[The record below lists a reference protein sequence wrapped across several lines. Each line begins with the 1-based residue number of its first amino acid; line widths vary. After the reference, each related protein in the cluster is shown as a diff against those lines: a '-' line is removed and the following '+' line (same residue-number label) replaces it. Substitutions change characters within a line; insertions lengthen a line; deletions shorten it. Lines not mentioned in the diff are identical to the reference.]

1 MNTIVAYPDNLSFSN
16 GKYHHSSDNYKQTN
30 TFSNLNEF
38 DALSQKDTLIYLVP
52 SSIISSYVFE
62 NNQNL
67 SKQNNLANF
76 ISDIDSFIV
85 DDISKNEFFIF
96 NENSFVINKTLYEE
110 LNTMLNILNCK
121 ILVLPDYFL
130 NRQFGKD
137 TITEFNNKFL
147 FSFKNGTGSSIE
159 HDSLNQYI
167 ETVKIN
173 YPDFDPIIYCD
184 SDVKDLKTFKIRKK
198 FNISDFVKN
207 KNDKEPNLFKF
218 EVSIKNMFNKLNFT
232 RMELY
237 LCTFLIFCSLSL
249 PYLFVSQ
256 NNKQISIYESET
268 FNIFKAI
275 DKNTNR
281 VVTPKIQ
288 IDQLINQIS
297 LTPLAEI
304 DNPISNFTNLNFLV
318 SLGENYL
325 KSVDIDF
332 NSNEAVLSLEG
343 LPEIQYRLIKN
354 TVGSL
359 NVEIIGENVASNEN
373 LISGEIKIGSVSYT
387 HLTLPTRS

>member
-38 DALSQKDTLIYLVP
+38 DSLSQKDTLIYLVP

-110 LNTMLNILNCK
+110 LNTMLNTLNCK

-207 KNDKEPNLFKF
+207 KNNKEPNLFKF
-218 EVSIKNMFNKLNFT
+218 EVSIKNIFNKLNFT

-288 IDQLINQIS
+288 IDQLIDQIS
-297 LTPLAEI
+297 LTPSVEI
-304 DNPISNFTNLNFLV
+304 ENSSSNFTNLNFLV

-332 NSNEAVLSLEG
+332 NSNEAVLFLDG

-359 NVEIIGENVASNEN
+359 NVEIISENLASNEN
-373 LISGEIKIGSVSYT
+373 LVSGEIKIGFYNE
-387 HLTLPTRS
+387 

>member
-38 DALSQKDTLIYLVP
+38 DSLSQKDTLIYLVP

-110 LNTMLNILNCK
+110 LNTMLNTLNCK

-218 EVSIKNMFNKLNFT
+218 EVSIKNIFNKLNFT

-256 NNKQISIYESET
+256 NNKQISVYESET

-288 IDQLINQIS
+288 IDQLIDQIS
-297 LTPLAEI
+297 LTPSVEI
-304 DNPISNFTNLNFLV
+304 ENSSSNFTNLNFLV

-332 NSNEAVLSLEG
+332 NSNEAVLFLEG

-359 NVEIIGENVASNEN
+359 NVEIISENLASNEN
-373 LISGEIKIGSVSYT
+373 LVSGEIKIGFYNE
-387 HLTLPTRS
+387 

>member
-38 DALSQKDTLIYLVP
+38 DSLSQKDTLIYLVP

-110 LNTMLNILNCK
+110 LNTMLNTLNCK

-218 EVSIKNMFNKLNFT
+218 EVSIKNIFNKLNFT

-288 IDQLINQIS
+288 IDQLIDQIS
-297 LTPLAEI
+297 LTPSVEI
-304 DNPISNFTNLNFLV
+304 ENSSSNFSNLNFLV

-359 NVEIIGENVASNEN
+359 NVEIISENVASNEN
-373 LISGEIKIGSVSYT
+373 LISGEIKIGFYNE
-387 HLTLPTRS
+387 

>member
-1 MNTIVAYPDNLSFSN
+1 MSTIVAYPDNLSFSN
-16 GKYHHSSDNYKQTN
+16 GKYHHSSDNYKQRN

-38 DALSQKDTLIYLVP
+38 DSLNQKDTFIYLVP

-62 NNQNL
+62 NNENL

-76 ISDIDSFIV
+76 MSDIDSFIV

-96 NENSFVINKTLYEE
+96 DKNGFVINKTLYEE
-110 LNTMLNILNCK
+110 LNTILNSLNCK
-121 ILVLPDYFL
+121 VLVLPDYFL
-130 NRQFGKD
+130 NRQYGKD

-167 ETVKIN
+167 ETVKNN

-184 SDVKDLKTFKIRKK
+184 NDVKALEIFKTKK
-198 FNISDFVKN
+198 EFNVSDFVSN
-207 KNDKEPNLFKF
+207 KNAKELNLFKF
-218 EVSIKNMFNKLNFT
+218 EVSIKNIFNKLNFT

-249 PYLFVSQ
+249 PYLFLSQ

-288 IDQLINQIS
+288 IDQPINQIS
-297 LTPLAEI
+297 ITPLAEI
-304 DNPISNFTNLNFLV
+304 ENSSSNFSNFNFLV

-332 NSNEAVLSLEG
+332 NSNEAVLFLEG

-359 NVEIIGENVASNEN
+359 NVEIIDENLASNEN
-373 LISGEIKIGSVSYT
+373 LISGEIKIGF
-387 HLTLPTRS
+387 LQ

>member
-38 DALSQKDTLIYLVP
+38 DSLSQKDTLIYLVP

-110 LNTMLNILNCK
+110 LNTMLNTLNCK

-184 SDVKDLKTFKIRKK
+184 SDVKDLKAFKIRKK
-198 FNISDFVKN
+198 FNISDFVKD

-218 EVSIKNMFNKLNFT
+218 EVSIKNIFNKLNFT

-359 NVEIIGENVASNEN
+359 NVEIISENVASNEN
-373 LISGEIKIGSVSYT
+373 LISGEIKIGFYNE
-387 HLTLPTRS
+387 

>member
-38 DALSQKDTLIYLVP
+38 DSLSQKDTLIYLVP

-62 NNQNL
+62 NNQKL

-110 LNTMLNILNCK
+110 LNTMLNTLNCK
-121 ILVLPDYFL
+121 VLVLPDYFL

-218 EVSIKNMFNKLNFT
+218 EVSIKNIFNKLNFT

-288 IDQLINQIS
+288 IDQLIDQIS
-297 LTPLAEI
+297 LTPSVEI
-304 DNPISNFTNLNFLV
+304 ENSSSNFTNLNFLV

-332 NSNEAVLSLEG
+332 NSNEAVLFLEG

-359 NVEIIGENVASNEN
+359 NVEIISENLASNEN
-373 LISGEIKIGSVSYT
+373 LVSGEIKIGFYNE
-387 HLTLPTRS
+387 

>member
-38 DALSQKDTLIYLVP
+38 DSLSQKDTLIYLVP

-62 NNQNL
+62 NNQKL

-110 LNTMLNILNCK
+110 LNTMLNTLNCK

-207 KNDKEPNLFKF
+207 KNNKEPNLFKF
-218 EVSIKNMFNKLNFT
+218 EVSIKNIFNKLNFT

-288 IDQLINQIS
+288 IDQLIDQIS
-297 LTPLAEI
+297 LTPSLEI
-304 DNPISNFTNLNFLV
+304 ENSSSNFTNLNFLV

-332 NSNEAVLSLEG
+332 NSNEAVLFLEG

-359 NVEIIGENVASNEN
+359 NVEIISENLASNEN
-373 LISGEIKIGSVSYT
+373 LVSGEIKIGFYNE
-387 HLTLPTRS
+387 

>member
-110 LNTMLNILNCK
+110 LNTMLNTLNCK

-173 YPDFDPIIYCD
+173 YPDFDPVIYCD
-184 SDVKDLKTFKIRKK
+184 NDVKDLKTFKIRKK

-218 EVSIKNMFNKLNFT
+218 EVSIKNIFNKLNFT

-304 DNPISNFTNLNFLV
+304 DNPISNFSNLNFLV

-332 NSNEAVLSLEG
+332 NSNEAVLFLEG

-359 NVEIIGENVASNEN
+359 NVEIISENVASNEN
-373 LISGEIKIGSVSYT
+373 LISGEIKIGFYNE
-387 HLTLPTRS
+387 

>member
-1 MNTIVAYPDNLSFSN
+1 MNTIVAYPDNLSCSN
-16 GKYHHSSDNYKQTN
+16 GKYHHSSDNYKQRN

-38 DALSQKDTLIYLVP
+38 DSLNQKDTFIYLIP
-52 SSIISSYVFE
+52 SSIITSYVFE
-62 NNQNL
+62 KNENL

-76 ISDIDSFIV
+76 MSDIDSFIV

-96 NENSFVINKTLYEE
+96 DKNGFVINRKLYEE
-110 LNTMLNILNCK
+110 LNTILNSLNCK
-121 ILVLPDYFL
+121 VLVLPDYFL
-130 NRQFGKD
+130 NRQYGKD

-167 ETVKIN
+167 ETVKNN

-184 SDVKDLKTFKIRKK
+184 NNVKVLETFKNKK
-198 FNISDFVKN
+198 EFNVSDFVSN
-207 KNDKEPNLFKF
+207 ENAKELNLFKF
-218 EVSIKNMFNKLNFT
+218 EFSIKNIFNKLNFT

-249 PYLFVSQ
+249 PYLLVSQ
-256 NNKQISIYESET
+256 NNKQISIYENET

-288 IDQLINQIS
+288 IDQLIDQIS
-297 LTPLAEI
+297 VTPLAEI
-304 DNPISNFTNLNFLV
+304 DNTSSNFSNLNFLV

-332 NSNEAVLSLEG
+332 NSNEAALFIEG
-343 LPEIQYRLIKN
+343 LPKIQYGLIKN
-354 TVGSL
+354 NVGSL
-359 NVEIIGENVASNEN
+359 NVEITNEN
-373 LISGEIKIGSVSYT
+373 LVLNENLVSGEIKIGFYNE
-387 HLTLPTRS
+387 

>member
-38 DALSQKDTLIYLVP
+38 DSLSQKDTLIYLVP

-110 LNTMLNILNCK
+110 LNTMLNTLNCK

-198 FNISDFVKN
+198 FNISDFVKD

-218 EVSIKNMFNKLNFT
+218 EVSIKNIFNKLNFT

-332 NSNEAVLSLEG
+332 NSNEAVLSLES

-359 NVEIIGENVASNEN
+359 NVEIISENVASNEN
-373 LISGEIKIGSVSYT
+373 LISGEIKIGFYNE
-387 HLTLPTRS
+387 

>member
-38 DALSQKDTLIYLVP
+38 DSLSQKDTLIYLVP

-110 LNTMLNILNCK
+110 LNTMLNTLNCK

-218 EVSIKNMFNKLNFT
+218 EVSIKNIFNKLNFT

-359 NVEIIGENVASNEN
+359 NVEIISENVASNEK
-373 LISGEIKIGSVSYT
+373 LISGEIKIGFYNE
-387 HLTLPTRS
+387 

>member
-38 DALSQKDTLIYLVP
+38 DSLSQKDTLIYLVP

-110 LNTMLNILNCK
+110 LNTMLNTLNCK
-121 ILVLPDYFL
+121 VLVLPDYFL

-218 EVSIKNMFNKLNFT
+218 EVSIKNIFNKLNFT

-297 LTPLAEI
+297 LIPLAEI
-304 DNPISNFTNLNFLV
+304 DNPISNFSNLNFLV

-332 NSNEAVLSLEG
+332 NSNEAVLYLEG

-359 NVEIIGENVASNEN
+359 NVEIISENVASNEN
-373 LISGEIKIGSVSYT
+373 LISGEIKIGFYNE
-387 HLTLPTRS
+387 

>member
-30 TFSNLNEF
+30 TFSNLSEF
-38 DALSQKDTLIYLVP
+38 DSLSQKDTLIYLVP

-110 LNTMLNILNCK
+110 LNTMLNTLNCK

-184 SDVKDLKTFKIRKK
+184 SDVKDLKTFKIKKK
-198 FNISDFVKN
+198 FNISDFVKD

-218 EVSIKNMFNKLNFT
+218 EVSIKNIFNKLNFT

-297 LTPLAEI
+297 FTPLAEI

-359 NVEIIGENVASNEN
+359 NVEIISENVASNEN
-373 LISGEIKIGSVSYT
+373 LISGEIKIGFYNE
-387 HLTLPTRS
+387 

>member
-38 DALSQKDTLIYLVP
+38 DSLSQKDTLIYLVP

-110 LNTMLNILNCK
+110 LNTMLNTLNCK

-218 EVSIKNMFNKLNFT
+218 EVSIKNIFNKLNFT

-297 LTPLAEI
+297 FTPSVERE
-304 DNPISNFTNLNFLV
+304 NSSSNFTNLNFLV

-332 NSNEAVLSLEG
+332 NSNEAVLFLEG

-359 NVEIIGENVASNEN
+359 NVEIISENLASNEN
-373 LISGEIKIGSVSYT
+373 LVSGEIKIGFYNE
-387 HLTLPTRS
+387 

>member
-30 TFSNLNEF
+30 TFSNLSEF
-38 DALSQKDTLIYLVP
+38 DSLSQKDTLIYLVP

-85 DDISKNEFFIF
+85 DDISKNKFFIF

-110 LNTMLNILNCK
+110 LNTMLNTLNCK

-218 EVSIKNMFNKLNFT
+218 EASIKNIFNKLNFT

-332 NSNEAVLSLEG
+332 NSNEAVLFLEG

-359 NVEIIGENVASNEN
+359 NVEIISENLASNEN
-373 LISGEIKIGSVSYT
+373 LVSGEIKIGFYNE
-387 HLTLPTRS
+387 

>member
-38 DALSQKDTLIYLVP
+38 DSLSQKDTFIYLVP

-110 LNTMLNILNCK
+110 LNTMLNTLNCK
-121 ILVLPDYFL
+121 VLVLPDYFL

-184 SDVKDLKTFKIRKK
+184 SDLKDLKTFKIRKK

-218 EVSIKNMFNKLNFT
+218 EVSIKNIFNKLNFT

-297 LTPLAEI
+297 LIPSAEI
-304 DNPISNFTNLNFLV
+304 DNPISNFSNLNFLV

-359 NVEIIGENVASNEN
+359 NVEIISENVASNEN
-373 LISGEIKIGSVSYT
+373 LISGEIKIGFYNE
-387 HLTLPTRS
+387 

>member
-1 MNTIVAYPDNLSFSN
+1 MNTIVAYPDSLSFSN

-38 DALSQKDTLIYLVP
+38 DSLSQKDTFIYLVP

-96 NENSFVINKTLYEE
+96 NENSFVVNKTLYEE
-110 LNTMLNILNCK
+110 LNTMLNRLNCK
-121 ILVLPDYFL
+121 VLVLPDYFL

-218 EVSIKNMFNKLNFT
+218 EVSIKNIFNKLNFT

-297 LTPLAEI
+297 LIPSAEI
-304 DNPISNFTNLNFLV
+304 DNPISNFSNLNFLV

-373 LISGEIKIGSVSYT
+373 LISGEIKIGFYNE
-387 HLTLPTRS
+387 

>member
-38 DALSQKDTLIYLVP
+38 DSLSQKDTLIYLVP

-67 SKQNNLANF
+67 SNQNNLANF

-110 LNTMLNILNCK
+110 LNTMLNTLNCK

-130 NRQFGKD
+130 NRQSGKD

-198 FNISDFVKN
+198 FYISDFVKN

-218 EVSIKNMFNKLNFT
+218 EVSIKNIFNKLNFT

-297 LTPLAEI
+297 LTPIAEI

-354 TVGSL
+354 TVGNL
-359 NVEIIGENVASNEN
+359 NVEIISENVASNEN
-373 LISGEIKIGSVSYT
+373 LISGEIKIGFYNE
-387 HLTLPTRS
+387 

>member
-38 DALSQKDTLIYLVP
+38 DSLSQKDTLIYLVP

-110 LNTMLNILNCK
+110 LNTMLNTLNCK

-147 FSFKNGTGSSIE
+147 FSFKNGTGNSIE

-218 EVSIKNMFNKLNFT
+218 EVSIKNIFNKLNFT

-288 IDQLINQIS
+288 IDQLLNQIS
-297 LTPLAEI
+297 FISSVERE
-304 DNPISNFTNLNFLV
+304 NFSSNFTNLNFLV

-325 KSVDIDF
+325 KSADIDF

-359 NVEIIGENVASNEN
+359 NVEIISENVAPNEN
-373 LISGEIKIGSVSYT
+373 LISGEIKIGFYNE
-387 HLTLPTRS
+387 

>member
-38 DALSQKDTLIYLVP
+38 DSLSQKDTLIYLVP

-62 NNQNL
+62 NNQKL

-110 LNTMLNILNCK
+110 LNTMLNTLNCK

-218 EVSIKNMFNKLNFT
+218 EVSIKNIFNKLNFT

-288 IDQLINQIS
+288 IDQLIDQIS
-297 LTPLAEI
+297 LTPSVETE
-304 DNPISNFTNLNFLV
+304 NSSSNFTNLNFLV

-359 NVEIIGENVASNEN
+359 NVEIISENLASNEN
-373 LISGEIKIGSVSYT
+373 LVSGEIKIGFYNE
-387 HLTLPTRS
+387 

>member
-38 DALSQKDTLIYLVP
+38 DSLSQKDTLIYLVP

-110 LNTMLNILNCK
+110 LNTMLNTLNCK

-218 EVSIKNMFNKLNFT
+218 EVSIKNIFNKLNFT

-359 NVEIIGENVASNEN
+359 NVEIISENLASNEN
-373 LISGEIKIGSVSYT
+373 LVSGEIKIGF
-387 HLTLPTRS
+387 LQ

>member
-16 GKYHHSSDNYKQTN
+16 GKYHQSSDNYKQTN

-110 LNTMLNILNCK
+110 LNTMLNTLNCK
-121 ILVLPDYFL
+121 VLVLPDYFL
-130 NRQFGKD
+130 NRQSGKD
-137 TITEFNNKFL
+137 TITEFNKKFL

-184 SDVKDLKTFKIRKK
+184 SDVKVLKAFKIRKK

-218 EVSIKNMFNKLNFT
+218 EVSIKNIFNKLNFT

-304 DNPISNFTNLNFLV
+304 DNPISNFSNLNFLV

-332 NSNEAVLSLEG
+332 NSNEAVLSLES

-359 NVEIIGENVASNEN
+359 NVEIISENVASNEN
-373 LISGEIKIGSVSYT
+373 LISGEIKIGFYNE
-387 HLTLPTRS
+387 

>member
-38 DALSQKDTLIYLVP
+38 DSLSQKDTLIYLVP

-198 FNISDFVKN
+198 FKISDFVKN

-218 EVSIKNMFNKLNFT
+218 EVSIKNIFNKLNFT

-304 DNPISNFTNLNFLV
+304 DNPISNFSNLNFLV

-359 NVEIIGENVASNEN
+359 NVEIISENVASNEN
-373 LISGEIKIGSVSYT
+373 LISGEIKIGFYNE
-387 HLTLPTRS
+387 

>member
-1 MNTIVAYPDNLSFSN
+1 MNTIVAYPDSLSFSN

-38 DALSQKDTLIYLVP
+38 DSLSQKDTFIYLVP

-110 LNTMLNILNCK
+110 LNTMLNTLNCK
-121 ILVLPDYFL
+121 VLVLPDYFL

-218 EVSIKNMFNKLNFT
+218 EVSIKNIFNKLNFT

-304 DNPISNFTNLNFLV
+304 DNPISNFSNLNFLV

-354 TVGSL
+354 TVGGL
-359 NVEIIGENVASNEN
+359 NIEIISENVASNEN
-373 LISGEIKIGSVSYT
+373 LISGEIKIGFYNE
-387 HLTLPTRS
+387 

>member
-1 MNTIVAYPDNLSFSN
+1 MNTIVAYPDSFSFSN

-38 DALSQKDTLIYLVP
+38 DSLSQKDTFIYLVP

-110 LNTMLNILNCK
+110 LNTMLNRLNCK
-121 ILVLPDYFL
+121 VLVLPDYFL

-218 EVSIKNMFNKLNFT
+218 EVSIKNIFNKLNFT

-297 LTPLAEI
+297 LIPLAEI
-304 DNPISNFTNLNFLV
+304 DNPISNFSNLNFLV

-354 TVGSL
+354 TVGGL
-359 NVEIIGENVASNEN
+359 NIEIISENVASNEN
-373 LISGEIKIGSVSYT
+373 LISGEIKIGFYNE
-387 HLTLPTRS
+387 

>member
-85 DDISKNEFFIF
+85 DDISKNKFFIF

-110 LNTMLNILNCK
+110 LNAMLNTLNCK
-121 ILVLPDYFL
+121 VLVLPDYFL

-173 YPDFDPIIYCD
+173 YPDFDPVIYCD
-184 SDVKDLKTFKIRKK
+184 NDVKDLKTFKIRKK

-218 EVSIKNMFNKLNFT
+218 EVSIKNIFNKLNFT

-332 NSNEAVLSLEG
+332 NSNEAVLSLES

-359 NVEIIGENVASNEN
+359 NVEIISENVASNEN
-373 LISGEIKIGSVSYT
+373 LISGEIKIGFYNE
-387 HLTLPTRS
+387 

>member
-38 DALSQKDTLIYLVP
+38 DSLSQKDTLIYLVP

-110 LNTMLNILNCK
+110 LNIMLNTLNCK

-218 EVSIKNMFNKLNFT
+218 EVSIKNIFNKLNFT

-332 NSNEAVLSLEG
+332 NSNDAVLSLEG

-359 NVEIIGENVASNEN
+359 NVEIISENVASNEN
-373 LISGEIKIGSVSYT
+373 LISGEIKIGFYNE
-387 HLTLPTRS
+387 

>member
-1 MNTIVAYPDNLSFSN
+1 MNTIVAYPDSLSFSN

-38 DALSQKDTLIYLVP
+38 DSLSQKDTFIYLVP

-110 LNTMLNILNCK
+110 LNTMLNRLNCK
-121 ILVLPDYFL
+121 VLVLPDYFL

-218 EVSIKNMFNKLNFT
+218 EVSIKNIFNKLNFT

-297 LTPLAEI
+297 LIPLAEI
-304 DNPISNFTNLNFLV
+304 DNPISNFSNLNFLV

-373 LISGEIKIGSVSYT
+373 LISGEIKIGFYNE
-387 HLTLPTRS
+387 

>member
-38 DALSQKDTLIYLVP
+38 DSLSQKDTLIYLVP

-110 LNTMLNILNCK
+110 LNTMLNTLNCK

-218 EVSIKNMFNKLNFT
+218 EVSIKNIFNKLNFT

-237 LCTFLIFCSLSL
+237 LCSFLVFCSLSL

-304 DNPISNFTNLNFLV
+304 DNPISNFSNLNFLV

-359 NVEIIGENVASNEN
+359 NVEIISENVASNEN
-373 LISGEIKIGSVSYT
+373 LISGEIKIGFYNE
-387 HLTLPTRS
+387 

>member
-110 LNTMLNILNCK
+110 LNTMLNTLNCK

-184 SDVKDLKTFKIRKK
+184 NDVKVLKAFKIRKK

-218 EVSIKNMFNKLNFT
+218 EVSIKNIFNKLNFT

-304 DNPISNFTNLNFLV
+304 DNPTSNFSNLNFLV

-359 NVEIIGENVASNEN
+359 NVEIISENVASNEN
-373 LISGEIKIGSVSYT
+373 LLSGEIKIGFYNE
-387 HLTLPTRS
+387 

>member
-16 GKYHHSSDNYKQTN
+16 GKYHNSSDNYKQTN

-38 DALSQKDTLIYLVP
+38 DSLSQKDTLIYLVP

-110 LNTMLNILNCK
+110 LNTMLNTLNCK

-218 EVSIKNMFNKLNFT
+218 EVSIKNIFNKLNFT

-354 TVGSL
+354 TVGTL
-359 NVEIIGENVASNEN
+359 NEEIIIDNVASNEN
-373 LISGEIKIGSVSYT
+373 LISGEIKIGFYNE
-387 HLTLPTRS
+387 

>member
-38 DALSQKDTLIYLVP
+38 DSLSQKDTLIYLVP

-110 LNTMLNILNCK
+110 LNTMLNTLNCK

-218 EVSIKNMFNKLNFT
+218 EVSIKNIFNKLNFT

-304 DNPISNFTNLNFLV
+304 DNPISNFSNLNFLV

-325 KSVDIDF
+325 KSVNIDF

-359 NVEIIGENVASNEN
+359 NVEIISENVASNEN
-373 LISGEIKIGSVSYT
+373 LISGEIKIGFYNE
-387 HLTLPTRS
+387 

>member
-1 MNTIVAYPDNLSFSN
+1 MNTIVAYPDSFSFSN

-38 DALSQKDTLIYLVP
+38 DSLSQKDTFIYLVP

-110 LNTMLNILNCK
+110 LNTMLNKLNCK
-121 ILVLPDYFL
+121 VLVLPDYFL

-218 EVSIKNMFNKLNFT
+218 EVSIKNIFNKLNFT

-297 LTPLAEI
+297 LIPLAEI
-304 DNPISNFTNLNFLV
+304 DNPISNFSNLNFLV

-359 NVEIIGENVASNEN
+359 NVEIISENVASNEN
-373 LISGEIKIGSVSYT
+373 LISGEIKIGFYNE
-387 HLTLPTRS
+387 

>member
-38 DALSQKDTLIYLVP
+38 DSLSQKDTLIYLVP

-110 LNTMLNILNCK
+110 LNTMLNTLNCK

-159 HDSLNQYI
+159 HNSLNQYI

-218 EVSIKNMFNKLNFT
+218 EVSIKNIFNKLNFT

-325 KSVDIDF
+325 KSLDIDF

-359 NVEIIGENVASNEN
+359 NVEIISENVASNEN
-373 LISGEIKIGSVSYT
+373 LLSGEIKIGFYNE
-387 HLTLPTRS
+387 

>member
-38 DALSQKDTLIYLVP
+38 DSLSQKDTLIYLVP

-110 LNTMLNILNCK
+110 LNTMLNTLNCK

-207 KNDKEPNLFKF
+207 KNNKEPNLFKF
-218 EVSIKNMFNKLNFT
+218 EVSIKNIFNKLNFT

-359 NVEIIGENVASNEN
+359 NVEIISENVASNEN
-373 LISGEIKIGSVSYT
+373 LISGEIKIGFYNE
-387 HLTLPTRS
+387 

>member
-1 MNTIVAYPDNLSFSN
+1 MNTIVAYPDSFSFSN

-38 DALSQKDTLIYLVP
+38 DSLSQKDTFIYLVP

-110 LNTMLNILNCK
+110 LNTMLNTLNCK
-121 ILVLPDYFL
+121 VLVLPDYFL

-218 EVSIKNMFNKLNFT
+218 EVSIKNIFNKLNFT

-304 DNPISNFTNLNFLV
+304 DNPISNFSNLNFLV

-373 LISGEIKIGSVSYT
+373 LISGEIKIGFYNE
-387 HLTLPTRS
+387 

>member
-38 DALSQKDTLIYLVP
+38 DSLSQKDTLIYLVP

-96 NENSFVINKTLYEE
+96 NENSFVINKKLYEE
-110 LNTMLNILNCK
+110 LNTMLNTLNCK

-130 NRQFGKD
+130 NRQSGKD

-218 EVSIKNMFNKLNFT
+218 EVSIKNIFNKLNFT

-304 DNPISNFTNLNFLV
+304 DNPISNFSNLNFLV

-332 NSNEAVLSLEG
+332 NSNEAVLSLES

-359 NVEIIGENVASNEN
+359 NVEIISENVASNEN
-373 LISGEIKIGSVSYT
+373 LISGEIKIGFYNE
-387 HLTLPTRS
+387 